1 MNVRQISRYAGKE
14 NKRKPQ
20 RNKVCIVTT
29 KRISIG
35 KTHFINKQLKY
46 TNISVFLVYLLVP
59 LLVLICSLMC
69 CVCVCFF
76 HSFWNTLRAQPLH
89 KFKLKRLLWLIYS
102 CIQTYWLLI
111 YCLDRTLKL
120 PYTHISMPQ
129 YFNATHT
136 HTAQI
141 QQNQTVML
149 HTVYGRINAITNFSI
164 ALNIAHLNW
173 NSNSLFFFFFVCL
186 RRFSFS
192 MYDRYVWRKSNWQY
206 ANAQQIT

>member
-69 CVCVCFF
+69 CVCMFFF

-136 HTAQI
+136 HT
-141 QQNQTVML
+141 
-149 HTVYGRINAITNFSI
+149 HCTNTTKS
-164 ALNIAHLNW
+164 
-173 NSNSLFFFFFVCL
+173 NSNAPHRIRSHKCHHKLFYRFEYCTFELEFEFAFFLLLRVPSTIFIFYVRSLCL
-186 RRFSFS
+186 
-192 MYDRYVWRKSNWQY
+192 
-206 ANAQQIT
+206 A

>member
-1 MNVRQISRYAGKE
+1 MYICWCRCLYLFVRWC
-14 NKRKPQ
+14 
-20 RNKVCIVTT
+20 V
-29 KRISIG
+29 
-35 KTHFINKQLKY
+35 
-46 TNISVFLVYLLVP
+46 
-59 LLVLICSLMC
+59 
-69 CVCVCFF
+69 VCVFFF

-129 YFNATHT
+129 YFNATK
-136 HTAQI
+136 
-141 QQNQTVML
+141 
-149 HTVYGRINAITNFSI
+149 S
-164 ALNIAHLNW
+164 
-173 NSNSLFFFFFVCL
+173 NSNAPHRIRSHKCHHKLFYRFEYCTFELEFEFAFFFFFVCL

-192 MYDRYVWRKSNWQY
+192 TYDRYVWRKSNWQY

>member
-1 MNVRQISRYAGKE
+1 MCICWCRCLYLFVRWC
-14 NKRKPQ
+14 
-20 RNKVCIVTT
+20 V
-29 KRISIG
+29 
-35 KTHFINKQLKY
+35 
-46 TNISVFLVYLLVP
+46 VF
-59 LLVLICSLMC
+59 
-69 CVCVCFF
+69 FF

-136 HTAQI
+136 HTHTAQI

-173 NSNSLFFFFFVCL
+173 NSNSLFFFSFLCL

>member
-1 MNVRQISRYAGKE
+1 MSSRCCDVQQYVVFSVFCLFIRLIVYVCVDLHQTLQTTDNVDEKNIHRIYRTLCLVRTRCAYLIRFSLPMNVRQISRYAGKE

-76 HSFWNTLRAQPLH
+76 HSF
-89 KFKLKRLLWLIYS
+89 
-102 CIQTYWLLI
+102 
-111 YCLDRTLKL
+111 
-120 PYTHISMPQ
+120 
-129 YFNATHT
+129 
-136 HTAQI
+136 
-141 QQNQTVML
+141 
-149 HTVYGRINAITNFSI
+149 
-164 ALNIAHLNW
+164 
-173 NSNSLFFFFFVCL
+173 
-186 RRFSFS
+186 
-192 MYDRYVWRKSNWQY
+192 
-206 ANAQQIT
+206 